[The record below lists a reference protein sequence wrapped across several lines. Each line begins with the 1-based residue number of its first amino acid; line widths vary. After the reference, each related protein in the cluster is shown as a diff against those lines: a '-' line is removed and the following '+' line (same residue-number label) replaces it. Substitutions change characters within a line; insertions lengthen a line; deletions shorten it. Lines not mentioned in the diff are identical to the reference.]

1 MRKYPPDASMGN
13 IAAVVVRILLLLMAI
28 LFIIKAFFVALDNDG
43 TNEITLVRVNGSTFC
58 QSCMGLYQ

>member
-1 MRKYPPDASMGN
+1 MGN